1 MGKLDELTE
10 TIKER
15 SNELQVAYKEAKKA
29 DKMKKSVSQLVGN
42 IQKNGTAI
50 TKLLNN
56 LINLSEQEMDEE
68 KGGKS

>member
-1 MGKLDELTE
+1 
-10 TIKER
+10 
-15 SNELQVAYKEAKKA
+15 
-29 DKMKKSVSQLVGN
+29 LVGN
-42 IQKNGTAI
+42 IQQNGTTI